1 MHVCVPM
8 GFPHGSAVTNSP
20 AMQELHTN
28 TENIFIILMKQA
40 PKFITYKAEWYEIVI
55 FID

>member
-8 GFPHGSAVTNSP
+8 GFPRGSAVTKSP